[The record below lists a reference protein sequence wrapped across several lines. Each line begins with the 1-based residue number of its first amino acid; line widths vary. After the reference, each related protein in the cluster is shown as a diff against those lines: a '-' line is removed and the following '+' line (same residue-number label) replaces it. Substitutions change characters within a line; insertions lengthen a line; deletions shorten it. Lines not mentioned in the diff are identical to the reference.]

1 MRSGSSGSRGGMAV
15 AICGLLVLA
24 LSIAFPGSLPAQA
37 DTKALYD
44 ARCGSCHGVG
54 GAGDGAA
61 AKALKVPL
69 PSFTDSAFAAARTDD
84 QLTASIANGKA
95 PMMPAFGKQLKP
107 EQIKALVAYIRQFR
121 KPSPK

>member
-1 MRSGSSGSRGGMAV
+1 MRSGSPSSRDDVGV
-15 AICGLLVLA
+15 ATCGLLMLA
-24 LSIAFPGSLPAQA
+24 LSLAFPGSLPAPS
-37 DTKALYD
+37 DTKVRYD

-69 PSFTDSAFAAARTDD
+69 PSFTDSAFAAGRTDD

-121 KPSPK
+121 KPSAK